1 MWRLSSILTPE
12 VLPVISG
19 RRVYLRVPQMRDFAE
34 WRDLREASRD
44 FLTPWEP
51 IWPAD
56 DLTKPAFRRR
66 LRRYARDIVNDEA
79 YPLLVFRTADHCLL
93 GGVTLSYVRRGI
105 CQSASLGY
113 WMGAPYAGQGL
124 MSDALR
130 ALLPVAHES
139 LGLHRIEAACMT
151 NNEPSLR
158 LLENVGFQCEGI
170 ARKYLCINGEWQD
183 HVLHA
188 RLVGDPMIARYRTY
202 RETLET
208 RPSRPVP
215 PQARGPYEVQDRVED
230 LPRDGVFDAAVL
242 RPKGPSGR

>member
-1 MWRLSSILTPE
+1 MWRLSSILSPE

-19 RRVYLRVPQMRDFAE
+19 RRVYLRVPQMRDFSD
-34 WRDLREASRD
+34 WRDLREASRA

-79 YPLLVFRTADHCLL
+79 YPLLVFRTADHSLL

-113 WMGAPYAGQGL
+113 WMGASHAGQGL

-130 ALLPVAHES
+130 ALLPVAHDS

-158 LLENVGFQCEGI
+158 LLESVGFQCEGI

-183 HVLHA
+183 HFLHA
-188 RLVGDPMIARYRTY
+188 RLAGDPMVPRYRTY
-202 RETLET
+202 MGTIE
-208 RPSRPVP
+208 PSQSRSAPL
-215 PQARGPYEVQDRVED
+215 QARRPFEAQDQMGD
-230 LPRDGVFDAAVL
+230 PPLDGMLDEAIL
-242 RPKGPSGR
+242 RPKGPRRR